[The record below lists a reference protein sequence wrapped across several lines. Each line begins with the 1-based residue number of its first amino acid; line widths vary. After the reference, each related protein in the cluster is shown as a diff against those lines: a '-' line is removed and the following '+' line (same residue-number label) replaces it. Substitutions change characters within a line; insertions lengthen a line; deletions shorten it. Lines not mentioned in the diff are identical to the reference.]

1 MSFYFINL
9 ICGDLVLFIRVS
21 NDCFLLNGNVYEH
34 KRYYFVT
41 ADTLF
46 FLMFIV
52 CVKINLLEQSNNPI
66 FTLEWK
72 TGDKR
77 PHPTTIDQYAFVLTL
92 HFFHFHVKV

>member
-1 MSFYFINL
+1 M
-9 ICGDLVLFIRVS
+9 
-21 NDCFLLNGNVYEH
+21 
-34 KRYYFVT
+34 T

-92 HFFHFHVKV
+92 HFFHFHVKVYLGEGYNDDRALQIETGISYYWKIS